1 MPRKKQ
7 KVDTLE
13 EIETNIKLLCDQSN
27 NHMKVRE
34 YYKALTGYNQVNY
47 IFILIYCTRILYVN
61 EHLSFFEFE

>member
-47 IFILIYCTRILYVN
+47 IFILIYCILYVN
-61 EHLSFFEFE
+61 DHLSFFEFE

>member
-47 IFILIYCTRILYVN
+47 FVI
-61 EHLSFFEFE
+61 